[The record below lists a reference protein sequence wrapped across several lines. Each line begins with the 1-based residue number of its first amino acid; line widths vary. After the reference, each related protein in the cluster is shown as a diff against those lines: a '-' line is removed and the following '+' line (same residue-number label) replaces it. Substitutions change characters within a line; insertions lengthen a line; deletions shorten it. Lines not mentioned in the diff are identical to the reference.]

1 MSEQSAFLARFKG
14 KISSQDASGIA
25 PRNNRPNP
33 RVGQAKRNSRGRGA
47 GAGADGDYLYQQY
60 DNDRYDAH
68 SNNYNEPNQMP
79 APPMNQQRK
88 PKASLKDLDSM
99 MMRQSMKGFSEDSRG
114 APPPQDR
121 QFKGFNHRQKQY
133 NQQDSPDSRDGP
145 GYMPSPGEPVRDRAQ
160 FQQPKARQKPPRSS
174 TNHYMHEDDPINQ
187 YYKNRPKQAPSK
199 SRDTYLDARLRDLTK
214 PDESKVKNEKHIRS
228 DDDQLYF
235 SRKAR
240 PVNYK
245 PRNLKQWK
253 DNKEDYVELGK
264 LKPDL
269 NTDELVAKRANR
281 DRVKDFSQNLNNI
294 NQRICQPR
302 TDRPPKP
309 VSKPKSTRDK
319 AQEYAKRVP
328 KPRVVRKPEPAIEV
342 DEDLLVDGEVGA
354 EAKLTALEEL
364 EMRHNAA
371 RKDVDA
377 IRKDMAKRGLK

>member
-1 MSEQSAFLARFKG
+1 
-14 KISSQDASGIA
+14 
-25 PRNNRPNP
+25 
-33 RVGQAKRNSRGRGA
+33 
-47 GAGADGDYLYQQY
+47 
-60 DNDRYDAH
+60 
-68 SNNYNEPNQMP
+68 
-79 APPMNQQRK
+79 
-88 PKASLKDLDSM
+88 M

-114 APPPQDR
+114 APPPPQDR
-121 QFKGFNHRQKQY
+121 QFKGGNHRQTQY

-245 PRNLKQWK
+245 VSTHTDRRLCFLKLKPFFFAFCSLNQMQPRNLKQWK

-269 NTDELVAKRANR
+269 NTDELVAKVSWLDIESIFHSAASNR
-281 DRVKDFSQNLNNI
+281 SMCPLSIASEQRPC
-294 NQRICQPR
+294 QRIFSKSEQHQP
-302 TDRPPKP
+302 TSLP
-309 VSKPKSTRDK
+309 T
-319 AQEYAKRVP
+319 E
-328 KPRVVRKPEPAIEV
+328 
-342 DEDLLVDGEVGA
+342 
-354 EAKLTALEEL
+354 
-364 EMRHNAA
+364 N
-371 RKDVDA
+371 
-377 IRKDMAKRGLK
+377 